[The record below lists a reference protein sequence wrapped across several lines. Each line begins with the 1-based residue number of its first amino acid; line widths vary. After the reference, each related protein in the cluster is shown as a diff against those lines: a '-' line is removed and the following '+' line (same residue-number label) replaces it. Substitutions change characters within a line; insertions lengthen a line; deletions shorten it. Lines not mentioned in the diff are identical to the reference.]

1 MYILTP
7 KGIAQKISLTQRF
20 LKLKQL
26 EYKEIQ
32 REIIELE
39 KDLKQE
45 VFDDK

>member
-7 KGIAQKISLTQRF
+7 KGISQNFSNTTV

-32 REIIELE
+32 KEIIELE

-45 VFDDK
+45 VYDD